1 MTRRREQPVIR
12 KEEILS
18 AALRLAER
26 IGYYALTRERIAA
39 ESDFSCSLITWYFR
53 TMTQLRQEVIQ
64 TAIDRK
70 ILGIVAQAL
79 SVGDLT
85 IDSLTPDMR
94 KDIKTFFD

>member
-1 MTRRREQPVIR
+1 MTRRREQPIIR

-26 IGYYALTRERIAA
+26 IGYYTLTRERIAA
-39 ESDFSCSLITWYFR
+39 EAGISCSLISWYFR

-70 ILGIVAQAL
+70 IIGILAQAL

-85 IDSLTPDMR
+85 MDSLTPEMR
-94 KDIKTFFD
+94 TAVKRFFD